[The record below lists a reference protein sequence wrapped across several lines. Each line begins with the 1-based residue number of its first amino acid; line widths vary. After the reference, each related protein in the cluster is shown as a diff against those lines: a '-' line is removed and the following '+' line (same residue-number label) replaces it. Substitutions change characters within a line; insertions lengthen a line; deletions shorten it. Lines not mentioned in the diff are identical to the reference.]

1 LIAVIVLVVLA
12 VWLGSQ
18 AALNTA
24 YPVLAVKSGSM
35 CIPQDGACDGWSHP
49 FSRTLHKGDLII
61 IQGVAPADLNANYP
75 DSDIIVYHNPSNP
88 DELIVHRIVAKIEI
102 NGTLYFSTEGDGNGI
117 KKWPDKPDMIDQ

>member
-1 LIAVIVLVVLA
+1 LAAVLRRLWKNSIFKTVLLIAVIALVVLA

-35 CIPQDGACDGWSHP
+35 GIPQDGACDGWSHP

-61 IQGVAPADLNANYP
+61 IQGVAPADLKCQL
-75 DSDIIVYHNPSNP
+75 S
-88 DELIVHRIVAKIEI
+88 
-102 NGTLYFSTEGDGNGI
+102 
-117 KKWPDKPDMIDQ
+117 